1 MIVLAGGIGAGK
13 SVVARIL
20 RLRGFGV
27 FDCDIEARKLM
38 EEDEDLV
45 KSLKTLAGEDIYRSG
60 KLDRKHLGQLL
71 FSDGELRKKVNSL
84 VHGRIRER
92 IREWLAADKAN
103 IFVETAIASQSG
115 IAAEAEAIWLVEA
128 SDATKMERVALRDG
142 RSEEDIIKI
151 MEAQEREDKDLQCLS
166 IPMERI
172 SNNPDDQLLDRINEL
187 LKNFL

>member
-27 FDCDIEARKLM
+27 FDCDMEARKLM
-38 EEDEDLV
+38 EEDEDLI
-45 KSLKTLAGEDIYRSG
+45 KSLKTLAGDDIYRSG

-84 VHGRIRER
+84 VHCRIRER

-142 RSEEDIIKI
+142 RSKEDIIKI
-151 MEAQEREDKDLQCLS
+151 MEAQEREDNDLQCLS